1 MGNASKRVLG
11 KFLNRGDWLYQI
23 FFFANESALAPRIS
37 ADGGPASDAHDQI
50 NYVVSRIP
58 NMPNDNVEL
67 LRLGHRIQ
75 AERKVLGFSQNAFA
89 KDCGLNRSFFGG
101 IERGERNLTFAILC
115 KICNGLH
122 CDIANVTKGIPAD
135 VLRSPP

>member
-1 MGNASKRVLG
+1 MA
-11 KFLNRGDWLYQI
+11 
-23 FFFANESALAPRIS
+23 
-37 ADGGPASDAHDQI
+37 
-50 NYVVSRIP
+50 
-58 NMPNDNVEL
+58 NDNVEL

-75 AERKVLGFSQNAFA
+75 AERKILGFSQNDFA

-122 CDIANVTKGIPAD
+122 CDIASVTKGDSAG
-135 VLRSPP
+135 VLTFAAFFEQLVRGSSRHATACRRL